1 MAVSDMAYN
10 QVTLLNGQ
18 SMDIAPST
26 SGIEWVV
33 HNIIIPFGSACELYK
48 TDGSNDILIM
58 NTSTSLLSYN
68 FHCDISSYYKLTN
81 ISGSTI
87 YASYDGVVMNE

>member
-1 MAVSDMAYN
+1 MTVSDMAYN
-10 QVTLLNGQ
+10 QAAVLNGQ
-18 SMDIAPST
+18 SLSIVPST

-33 HNIIIPFGSACELYK
+33 HNIIIPFGSACELYH
-48 TDGSNDILIM
+48 TDGTNDILIM

-68 FHCDISSYYKLTN
+68 FHCNISSYYTLKN

>member
-18 SMDIAPST
+18 SMDIVPST
-26 SGIEWVV
+26 SGIEWVI
-33 HNIIIPFGSACELYK
+33 HNIIIPFGSACEFYH
-48 TDGSNDILIM
+48 TDGVNDILIM

-81 ISGSTI
+81 VSGSTI
-87 YASYDGVVMNE
+87 YVSYDGVVMNE